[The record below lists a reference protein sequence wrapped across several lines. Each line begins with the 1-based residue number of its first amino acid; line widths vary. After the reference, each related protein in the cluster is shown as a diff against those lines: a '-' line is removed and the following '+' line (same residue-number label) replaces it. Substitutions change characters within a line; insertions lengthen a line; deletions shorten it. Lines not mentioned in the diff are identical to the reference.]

1 MRANSN
7 SGAAL
12 ALLDCFC
19 VRATVFLL
27 IAEMAGY
34 HYSYRVS
41 VWTSSCF
48 HLGERAAL
56 EANSDTYGSPKLSK

>member
-1 MRANSN
+1 MHGNSN

-12 ALLDCFC
+12 LDCFS
-19 VRATVFLL
+19 VRATFFLL

-34 HYSYRVS
+34 HDSYRVS